1 MLGQMTQ
8 LDISTVMNSDMTLN
22 RDKVRAHAKLKIGSY
37 LNSPSATTIL
47 AYSTTARV
55 FSATEWRNVISQIQ
69 EIFLEV
75 PGNHPILYGI
85 DSVHGAVH
93 VKGALIFGQQINS
106 AATFNPNLI
115 FEMGRITSRDT
126 LAAGIPWIFSPIL
139 EISQN
144 PLWARTFETF
154 GEDPHLVSVMAD
166 AIVRGLQDSNSSA
179 ACMKHFIGYS
189 KTPTGHDRDDVTLSD
204 FDLLNYFAPPFLAA
218 IKAGALSAMENYI
231 SINGVPVVANSKI
244 LQDLLRHDMSFDG
257 MVVTDWAEINNLH
270 GYHRVAATEEI
281 AVEMALSRSPLDLSM
296 VPLDTKFIESAKRAL
311 QRQPRLLE
319 RIKASTRRI
328 LKLKKRLGLYQNPLP
343 GADNVNKVGQQ
354 EDKQLALQLGRES
367 IILLKNRD
375 NLLPLRKSSS
385 VFLTGQAAD
394 NVGFLC
400 GGWTLIW
407 QGVSGNGLLPNGI
420 SLKQGMEGAIQDKS
434 LVRYFNPLEVN
445 GDVRAQDLETAK
457 AMAKAAEF
465 AIITVGESPYAE
477 KPGDI
482 EDLALSA
489 GQVEYVRQIAATGT
503 KIILVLVQGRPR
515 LLNGIAD
522 LAHAVVYAMLPG
534 EIGGQVLAE
543 MIYGDVNPSGRLPIT
558 YPKHPGSIAIPYNH
572 RVTTIC
578 GDKPCEMEWEFG
590 HGLSYTKFG
599 YSNLKLSKSTI
610 SNHGG
615 ERLGVDVTVTNT
627 GQREGKETVMLFLIQ
642 PYRTISVPEVKQL
655 KKFNKI
661 SLKPGESRVVS
672 FELTREDW
680 GVFDPQIGSGF
691 NKIVENGVYFIAV
704 KPETECNVYKED
716 AGASNP
722 LCGKFSIAPN

>member
-47 AYSTTARV
+47 TDSTKARV

-75 PGNHPILYGI
+75 PGGHPILYGI

-106 AATFNPNLI
+106 AATFNPDI
-115 FEMGRITSRDT
+115 VFKMGQITSRDT

-139 EISQN
+139 EISHN

-154 GEDPHLVSVMAD
+154 GEDPYLVSVMAD
-166 AIVRGLQDSNSSA
+166 AIVRGLQDSNRSA

-189 KTPTGHDRDDVTLSD
+189 KTPTGHDREDVTLSD

-231 SINGVPVVANSKI
+231 SINGVPVVTNSKI
-244 LQDLLRHDMSFDG
+244 MQDLLRRDMGFDG
-257 MVVTDWAEINNLH
+257 MVVTDWSEINNLH
-270 GYHRVAATEEI
+270 DYHRVAATQDI
-281 AVEMALSRSPLDLSM
+281 AVEMTLSRTSIDLSM

-311 QRQPRLLE
+311 QRQPQLLE
-319 RIKASTRRI
+319 RIKTSTRRI
-328 LKLKKRLGLYQNPLP
+328 LKLKKRLGLYENPLP
-343 GADNVNKVGQQ
+343 GAEHVSKVGQQ

-375 NLLPLRKSSS
+375 SVLPLRKSSS

-420 SLKQGMEGAIQDKS
+420 SLKQGMESAVDDKS
-434 LVRYFNPLEVN
+434 LIRFFNPLEVD
-445 GDVRAQDLETAK
+445 GDVWTQDLETAK

-465 AIITVGESPYAE
+465 TIITIGEGPYAE

-482 EDLALSA
+482 EDLALPVD
-489 GQVEYVRQIAATGT
+489 QVEYVRQIAASGT
-503 KIILVLVQGRPR
+503 KVILVLVEGRPR
-515 LLNGIAD
+515 LLNGLAE
-522 LAHAVVYAMLPG
+522 LAHAVIYAMLPG
-534 EIGGQVLAE
+534 EIGGQALAE
-543 MIYGDVNPSGRLPIT
+543 IIYGDVNPSGRLPIT
-558 YPKHPGSIAIPYNH
+558 YPKYPGSVAIPYNH
-572 RVTTIC
+572 RVSTIC

-590 HGLSYTKFG
+590 QGLSYTTFT

-610 SNHGG
+610 SNHADD
-615 ERLGVDVTVTNT
+615 RLGVEVTVTNA
-627 GQREGKETVMLFLIQ
+627 GQIEGKETVMLFLIQ
-642 PYRTISVPEVKQL
+642 PYRAISVPEVKQL

-672 FELTREDW
+672 FELAREDW
-680 GVFDPQIGSGF
+680 GVFDPQIGAGF
-691 NKIVENGVYFIAV
+691 NRIVENGDYFVAV
-704 KPETECNVYKED
+704 KPETECNVYGAKSV
-716 AGASNP
+716 ASNP
-722 LCGKFSIAPN
+722 LCGKFLIRE

>member
-8 LDISTVMNSDMTLN
+8 LDISTVMNADMTLN

-37 LNSPSATTIL
+37 LNSPSATTI
-47 AYSTTARV
+47 STDTTKARV

-75 PGNHPILYGI
+75 PGSHPILYGI

-106 AATFNPNLI
+106 AATFNPDMV

-126 LAAGIPWIFSPIL
+126 LAAGIPWVFSPIL

-154 GEDPHLVSVMAD
+154 GEDPHLVAVMAD
-166 AIVRGLQDSNSSA
+166 AIVRGLQDANSTA

-189 KTPTGHDRDDVTLSD
+189 KTPTGHDREGVTLSD

-218 IKAGALSAMENYI
+218 IKAGALSVMENYI
-231 SINGVPVVANSKI
+231 SINGIPVVASSKI
-244 LQDLLRHDMSFDG
+244 LQDLLRRDMGFDG
-257 MVVTDWAEINNLH
+257 MVVTDWSEINNLH
-270 GYHRVAATEEI
+270 DYHRVAATQDI
-281 AVEMALSRSPLDLSM
+281 AVEMALSRAPLDLSM
-296 VPLDTKFIESAKRAL
+296 VPLDTKFIESAKRVL
-311 QRQPRLLE
+311 ERQPQLLE
-319 RIKASTRRI
+319 RIKTSARRI
-328 LKLKKRLGLYQNPLP
+328 LKLKKQLGLYQNPLP

-367 IILLKNRD
+367 IILLKNQD
-375 NLLPLRKSSS
+375 NVLPLRKSSS

-407 QGVSGNGLLPNGI
+407 QGVSGNSLLPNGI
-420 SLKQGMEGAIQDKS
+420 SLKQGMECAVSDKS
-434 LVRYFNPLEVN
+434 LIRYFNPLEVN

-457 AMAKAAEF
+457 AVAKAADF
-465 AIITVGESPYAE
+465 TIVTIGEGPYAE

-482 EDLALSA
+482 EDLALPA
-489 GQVEYVRQIAATGT
+489 GQVEYVRQITATGT
-503 KIILVLVQGRPR
+503 KVVLVLVEGRPR
-515 LLNGIAD
+515 LLNGLAD
-522 LAHAVVYAMLPG
+522 LAHAVIYAMLPG
-534 EIGGQVLAE
+534 EIGGQALAE
-543 MIYGDVNPSGRLPIT
+543 IIYGDVNPSGRLPIT

-578 GDKPCEMEWEFG
+578 GNRPCEMEWEFG
-590 HGLSYTKFG
+590 HGLSYTTFA
-599 YSNLKLSKSTI
+599 YSNLNLSKSVLN
-610 SNHGG
+610 NHRD
-615 ERLGVDVTVTNT
+615 ERLSVEVTVTNT

-642 PYRTISVPEVKQL
+642 PFRTISVPEVKQL
-655 KKFNKI
+655 KKFSKI
-661 SLKPGESRVVS
+661 SLEPGESRVLS

-680 GVFDPQIGSGF
+680 GVFDPQIGAGF
-691 NKIVENGVYFIAV
+691 NKIAENGDYFIAV
-704 KPETECNVYKED
+704 RPGTECNVYS
-716 AGASNP
+716 AGSAASNP
-722 LCGKFSIAPN
+722 LCGKFSIVE

>member
-8 LDISTVMNSDMTLN
+8 LDISTVMNPDMTLN

-47 AYSTTARV
+47 TDSTKARV

-75 PGNHPILYGI
+75 SGGHPILYGI

-93 VKGALIFGQQINS
+93 VKGALIFGQQINA
-106 AATFNPNLI
+106 AATFNPDI
-115 FEMGRITSRDT
+115 VFKMGQITSRDT

-154 GEDPHLVSVMAD
+154 GEDPYLVSVMAD

-189 KTPTGHDRDDVTLSD
+189 KTPTGHDREGVTLSD

-244 LQDLLRHDMSFDG
+244 LQDLLRRDMGFDG
-257 MVVTDWAEINNLH
+257 MVVTDWSEINNLH
-270 GYHRVAATEEI
+270 DYHRVAATQDI
-281 AVEMALSRSPLDLSM
+281 AVEMVLSRTPIDLSM
-296 VPLDTKFIESAKRAL
+296 VPLDTKFIESARRAL
-311 QRQPRLLE
+311 QRQPQLLE
-319 RIKASTRRI
+319 RIKTSTRRI
-328 LKLKKRLGLYQNPLP
+328 LKLKKRLGLYENSLP
-343 GADNVNKVGQQ
+343 GAEHVSKVGQQ
-354 EDKQLALQLGRES
+354 EDKQLALQLGHES
-367 IILLKNRD
+367 IILLKNHD
-375 NLLPLRKSSS
+375 SVLPLRKSSS

-420 SLKQGMEGAIQDKS
+420 SLKQGMEGAVDDKS
-434 LVRYFNPLEVN
+434 LIRFFNPLDVN
-445 GDVRAQDLETAK
+445 GNIRTQDLETAK

-465 AIITVGESPYAE
+465 TIITIGESPYAE

-482 EDLALSA
+482 EDLALPV
-489 GQVEYVRQIAATGT
+489 GQVEYVRQIAASGT
-503 KIILVLVQGRPR
+503 KVILVLVEGRPR
-515 LLNGIAD
+515 LLGGLAD
-522 LAHAVVYAMLPG
+522 LAHAVIYAMLPG
-534 EIGGQVLAE
+534 EIGGQALAE
-543 MIYGDVNPSGRLPIT
+543 SIYGDVNPSGRLPIT

-578 GDKPCEMEWEFG
+578 GDKPCETEWEFG
-590 HGLSYTKFG
+590 RGLSYTTFT
-599 YSNLKLSKSTI
+599 YTRLKLSKSTVN
-610 SNHGG
+610 NHADDC
-615 ERLGVDVTVTNT
+615 LGVEITVTNT

-642 PYRTISVPEVKQL
+642 PYRAISVPEVKQL
-655 KKFNKI
+655 KKFSKI

-680 GVFDPQIGSGF
+680 GVFDPQIGAGF
-691 NKIVENGVYFIAV
+691 NRIVENGDYFVAV
-704 KPETECNVYKED
+704 KPETECNVYSAE
-716 AGASNP
+716 AAASNP
-722 LCGKFSIAPN
+722 LCGKFSIRE